1 MHPTNLDIAQARG
14 ILDAMADYAC
24 RLQLAD
30 DRGTISYGAI
40 ADQLLRARRL
50 LAGLPADL
58 PAPLLCPPAE
68 FPAGEPIPNFLAP
81 ISEVAI

>member
-14 ILDAMADYAC
+14 ILDAMADYAY
-24 RLQLAD
+24 RLQLMHD
-30 DRGTISYGAI
+30 DTIAFGVI